1 MQDKVVVITGAN
13 SGIGR
18 EAARALAKKGATIVM
33 ACRNLSKSI
42 PVCEAIQNES
52 GNRQVEVMPLDLAS
66 LNSVRSFAGYFMT
79 RYPRLDVLINNAGV
93 FCLRREETED
103 GFEKTMGV
111 NHFGPFLLTNL
122 LLPVIKQTPEAR
134 IVNVS
139 SDAHFSGELDLD
151 EINYGIKYPVF
162 GFKAYGAS
170 RLATVLF
177 TQELAERL
185 QDTGVTAN
193 SLHPG
198 AVATNIWNIGPQNK
212 AYQGLIHRLTG
223 LFMLSPEE
231 GARTSIYLASSE
243 AVKDV
248 TGKYFYNNQP
258 KDVSE
263 KCNDIRLQK
272 SLWQISEKLTG
283 LLYSV

>member
-1 MQDKVVVITGAN
+1 MHGKVVLITGAN
-13 SGIGR
+13 SGIGK
-18 EAARALAKKGATIVM
+18 ETARTLAKKGATIVM
-33 ACRNLSKSI
+33 ACRNLGKSM

-52 GNRQVEVMPLDLAS
+52 GNRQVEVMELDLAS
-66 LNSVRSFAGYFMT
+66 LRSIRGFANQFIGKYS
-79 RYPRLDVLINNAGV
+79 RLDVLINNAGV
-93 FCLRREETED
+93 FCIRREETED

-151 EINYGIKYPVF
+151 DINYWKKFPAF

-177 TQELAERL
+177 TQELARRL
-185 QDTGVTAN
+185 QETGVTAN

-198 AVATNIWNIGPQNK
+198 AVATNIWNFGPKNK
-212 AYQGLIHRLTG
+212 AYQQLIQRITG

-231 GARTSIYLASSE
+231 GAQTSIYLASS
-243 AVKDV
+243 AVVKGV
-248 TGKYFYNNQP
+248 TGKYFYQNQP

-263 KCNDIRLQK
+263 KCKDIQLQEG
-272 SLWQISEKLTG
+272 LWQISEDLTG
-283 LLYSV
+283 LA